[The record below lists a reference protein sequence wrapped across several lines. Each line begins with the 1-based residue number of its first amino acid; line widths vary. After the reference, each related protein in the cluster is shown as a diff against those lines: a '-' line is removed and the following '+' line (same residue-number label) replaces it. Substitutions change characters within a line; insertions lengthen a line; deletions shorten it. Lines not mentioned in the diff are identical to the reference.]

1 MKSPPSCAAVLDAA
15 AATQTERRR
24 LVRGFLLALLQE
36 QGVARVPAV
45 PAACFAVLDAAAAT
59 ERERAGV

>member
-24 LVRGFLLALLQE
+24 LVRGFLLASLQE
-36 QGVARVPAV
+36 QGVARV